1 MKSKS
6 VIVIAIVFVS
16 VLIIGTLIFWLFLWS
31 NQNTQETEKLE
42 LIHTEEPEVIEK
54 KQDLTESEYVHL
66 EVDDVVVFNEPTS
79 TSTSTSTTTD
89 EVGNVPLT
97 PQEEGEKFD
106 ELNTVETFDE
116 PDDQSLIIEDV
127 D

>member
-6 VIVIAIVFVS
+6 VIVIVFVS
-16 VLIIGTLIFWLFLWS
+16 VLIVGTSIFWLFLWS
-31 NQNTQETEKLE
+31 NQNTQETDLV
-42 LIHTEEPEVIEK
+42 HTEEPKVIEK
-54 KQDLTESEYVHL
+54 KQDLTESEDIYL
-66 EVDDVVVFNEPTS
+66 EVDDVVVLSEP
-79 TSTSTSTTTD
+79 TSTTTD

>member
-6 VIVIAIVFVS
+6 VIVIVFVS
-16 VLIIGTLIFWLFLWS
+16 VLIVGTSIFWLFLWS

-54 KQDLTESEYVHL
+54 KQDLTESEDIYL
-66 EVDDVVVFNEPTS
+66 EFDDVVVLSEP
-79 TSTSTSTTTD
+79 TSTTTD

-106 ELNTVETFDE
+106 ELNTIETFEE

>member
-1 MKSKS
+1 
-6 VIVIAIVFVS
+6 
-16 VLIIGTLIFWLFLWS
+16 
-31 NQNTQETEKLE
+31 
-42 LIHTEEPEVIEK
+42 VIEK

-89 EVGNVPLT
+89 EVEDVPLT
-97 PQEEGEKFD
+97 AQEEGEKFD
-106 ELNTVETFDE
+106 ELNTIETFEE